1 MTNSTLPPGL
11 IRRAQFRHLIPF
23 APNTLQRMTAAGKF
37 PRPVAAASSPKLY
50 IYRSEDIEAYL
61 NGNWAAR
68 IAPELLAFPR
78 ALPPRG

>member
-1 MTNSTLPPGL
+1 MNNNLPPGL

-23 APNTLQRMTAAGKF
+23 APNTLQRMMAAGKF
-37 PRPVAAASSPKLY
+37 PRPVAAASSARLY

-61 NGNWAAR
+61 NGKWAAQ

-78 ALPPRG
+78 ALPPRR